1 MTPIILHG
9 AYFLNYIVHF
19 QHLLT
24 VQIKVDILYIRITIV
39 NSDMTRNRQHVGL
52 IAGCDGFQNV
62 VMNEKQHLNAEQ
74 KVL

>member
-24 VQIKVDILYIRITIV
+24 VQIKVNILYIRITIV
-39 NSDMTRNRQHVGL
+39 NRQHVGL
-52 IAGCDGFQNV
+52 IAGCDEFQNV
-62 VMNEKQHLNAEQ
+62 AMNEKQHLNAEQ